1 MLVLRCRVA
10 IQNCYNCLCKHLP
23 IDYLSI
29 AHMKNLREQLSEL
42 IDRAELEWLKPHIQK
57 DVVIIVVPEL
67 DILDV
72 GVAISSD
79 NTQSVQHWISEQ
91 LLVKPS
97 PDILNRWN
105 TNPNQEF
112 QALIV
117 QPYILVQE
125 FVTEI

>member
-1 MLVLRCRVA
+1 ME
-10 IQNCYNCLCKHLP
+10 
-23 IDYLSI
+23 
-29 AHMKNLREQLSEL
+29 KNLREQLTEL
-42 IDRAELEWLKPHIQK
+42 LDEAELEWLKPHIQK
-57 DVVIIVVPEL
+57 DAVIIVVPDL

-97 PDILNRWN
+97 SDTLSRWN
-105 TNPNQEF
+105 GNPTQKF

-125 FVTEI
+125 LAA